1 MSKMSNE
8 KSVIIPWVEFEEYIA
23 PISQMTYKVQQD
35 YKRSAHIRHDD
46 YEGNCIQIIY
56 RVGVWNIDDREDYRL
71 KDGCDIFS
79 WGIKKL
85 CYTALYTVNSD
96 FGRWVDKLEERV
108 QKQIDD
114 DEDLPPNKYDRD
126 IENLGLFEA
135 SRKWLIESVEKR
147 QELQKAG
154 DEAFIDALK
163 RLVVHKDKQI
173 KEMTQQ
179 KDMFAKENATLKKA
193 LSLMESEESLEVSSL
208 SNYMERLQDQNSVL
222 RKEVDKLK
230 AQLKKS

>member
-8 KSVIIPWVEFEEYIA
+8 KSVIIPWVEFEEYI
-23 PISQMTYKVQQD
+23 SQFSQLPYEVIQN

-46 YEGNCIQIIY
+46 YEGNCIQITYKI
-56 RVGVWNIDDREDYRL
+56 GPHHISDREDNR
-71 KDGCDIFS
+71 KKEGWDIFS
-79 WGIKKL
+79 WGLNVL
-85 CYTALYTVNSD
+85 CYTNMYRRNSD

-108 QKQIDD
+108 QKETEDSDD
-114 DEDLPPNKYDRD
+114 DD
-126 IENLGLFEA
+126 IQQAPKSKEEIGFIEA
-135 SRKWLIESVEKR
+135 SRKWLIETKQEREK
-147 QELQKAG
+147 QERKM
-154 DEAFIDALK
+154 DAEYIGSLE
-163 RLVVHKDKQI
+163 RLVKHKDNLLI
-173 KEMTQQ
+173 EMTQQ

>member
-1 MSKMSNE
+1 MSKMSNV

-35 YKRSAHIRHDD
+35 YKRNAHIRHDD

-56 RVGVWNIDDREDYRL
+56 RVGVWNIDGREDNRW

-79 WGIKKL
+79 WGLQNL

-108 QKQIDD
+108 KKETEDSDVDD
-114 DEDLPPNKYDRD
+114 IQQAPKSKDE
-126 IENLGLFEA
+126 IGFIQA
-135 SRKWLIESVEKR
+135 SRKWLIETKQEREK
-147 QELQKAG
+147 QERKM
-154 DEAFIDALK
+154 DAEYIGSLE
-163 RLVVHKDKQI
+163 RLVKHKDNLLI
-173 KEMTQQ
+173 EMTQQ

-230 AQLKKS
+230 AQLKKC